1 MTLHLKSEISI
12 HNSTN
17 FRIRM
22 NEILFL
28 FFFGWEFVIYKS
40 IKLTCKFMRWRGRHD
55 EVMLH
60 PPYSTSDL
68 LTYRPTATANLRQLF
83 ICIIWG
89 LRQFLD
95 TLEGWILD
103 IGNYA
108 RFLFFLVS
116 RLNTACS
123 PLVLNP
129 QSWELQI
136 LD

>member
-1 MTLHLKSEISI
+1 MTLHLKSKISI
-12 HNSTN
+12 HNRTN
-17 FRIRM
+17 FRIKM
-22 NEILFL
+22 NEILSL
-28 FFFGWEFVIYKS
+28 FFSGWEFVFYKS
-40 IKLTCKFMRWRGRHD
+40 IKLTCKLMHSRGRH

-60 PPYSTSDL
+60 PPYWTSDL
-68 LTYRPTATANLRQLF
+68 LTYRPTATSDLRQLF

-95 TLEGWILD
+95 TSEGWILD

-108 RFLFFLVS
+108 RFLFFLIS

-136 LD
+136 